1 MGLAAEELPDDI
13 PLTGLGVDSLLAV
26 RIRNGLKHDFEAVPA
41 VSLLLRGATLADLRE
56 WLFIELGIAAR
67 LPLQRRA
74 GVVPV
79 PPRDAAERLVAAAWQ
94 EVLGVPIGVTRDFV
108 SYGGNGVKAE
118 RVTRLLSVRT
128 GRPLDRMTL
137 FERSTVELMAD
148 LLRDAMAVTGPVRVL
163 REAGADSGGVKPLF
177 FFHPGGG
184 DTAVFRQLVDLL
196 PADIPAYGFDRVAGT
211 DTVEQRVQAHLVDL
225 RRIQPSGPYRLL
237 GWSFGGFLAFE
248 AAKRLDHAGER
259 VELLGMVDPILPLP
273 PETGLSEVHL
283 LERRFARFGEFLES
297 SYGGSV
303 ELPFA
308 ERSAG
313 PALRPRR
320 AGTGVGRG
328 LPRPGA
334 GDRHR
339 APPVGARPAERRDD
353 RVAPREGTRQGAVL
367 TMRSQPGA
375 CAA

>member
-1 MGLAAEELPDDI
+1 M
-13 PLTGLGVDSLLAV
+13 
-26 RIRNGLKHDFEAVPA
+26 
-41 VSLLLRGATLADLRE
+41 
-56 WLFIELGIAAR
+56 
-67 LPLQRRA
+67 
-74 GVVPV
+74 
-79 PPRDAAERLVAAAWQ
+79 
-94 EVLGVPIGVTRDFV
+94 PIGVTRDFV

-184 DTAVFRQLVDLL
+184 DTAVFRQLVDL
-196 PADIPAYGFDRVAGT
+196 
-211 DTVEQRVQAHLVDL
+211 

-248 AAKRLDHAGER
+248 AAKRLDLAGER